1 MGLFRGIVGKLGIHR
16 ARWGWRPRDVLG
28 PALRW
33 VRELNFFD
41 VSAFFV
47 VFLAGCAEPRLPVYS
62 RDSVMIRYA
71 LLIVPLLVAS
81 SAFAQMHA
89 HSCGVDCSQRAP
101 ITADVQR
108 PLDRAAMVS
117 ATHQR
122 GGGASLEDG
131 SLIDILVLYTPQATT
146 FAGGQAEIE
155 SLIMDGLDE
164 LNTATMDSGIPT
176 VFRIVH
182 AQEVAFAQ
190 SGSMGTQL
198 TRLRTPGDGVLD
210 EAHDLRDLHK
220 ADLVM
225 LVISAGDVCGI
236 ANIGV
241 GPGNTPTPQFGF
253 SVVAATCMT
262 GPASAFA
269 HEIGHNMGMLHGYE
283 ENPCTN
289 GATRF
294 AKGYMAP
301 DESFQTLMGVGSA
314 PRVVRFSN
322 PGVDLNGQPTGVA
335 IGDRS
340 AADSASAFALAAP
353 VVANYRSR
361 DMNNNGILDD
371 DEIVSGDLNDCNG
384 NGYPD
389 FADQDFNRNGV
400 PDECDIAMGTSTDS
414 DLDGI
419 PDDAELSIIRVDP
432 AAIGTGLGDTW
443 SNARTDLQDAL
454 ELARASGDIEQIWL
468 KHGTYLPSDQGHRA
482 RFFDIPGGV
491 ALMGGFDG
499 TEAVAGDRSPS
510 TAQTILSGDQFQD
523 DDGLLNREDN
533 ALHVV
538 YIHDEPASVVLDH
551 LVIEHGNGDS
561 EVNCGALME
570 FAGGVLVYNTDT
582 TITNCVIRENTA
594 LNSAGMIL
602 IDDSKTDVRNNHIY
616 GNTAIDGTFYGVG
629 GGFEYRGWIGGVRI
643 NTDHN
648 GADNVFVSNL
658 IELNQ
663 DTDSVSGVSIVGCAP
678 YFVNNVI
685 ARNTSLSSVSG
696 AGLSAVLCDG
706 FEVINCTI
714 AGNLAPNN
722 MLGQRAGG
730 FTSNRSQ
737 VSVINSI
744 LWGNHPHL
752 NAGDETA
759 QFSESGVG
767 VEHEFVNSIVEGW
780 TGTYN
785 GSGIDADPVFVDAP
799 GGDFA
804 LSAPSPAID
813 ASDTTRIPADTP
825 DFDSDLDLIEPLP
838 LDFLGNPRSVDD
850 PDTIDTGSGAAPIAD
865 IGAIE
870 FQPESVV
877 CIADLTG
884 DGQLDFFDV
893 SAFLTAYQGGD
904 AQADLNDDGLFN
916 FFDVSVFLSA
926 YGAGCP

>member
-1 MGLFRGIVGKLGIHR
+1 
-16 ARWGWRPRDVLG
+16 
-28 PALRW
+28 
-33 VRELNFFD
+33 
-41 VSAFFV
+41 
-47 VFLAGCAEPRLPVYS
+47 
-62 RDSVMIRYA
+62 MIRYA

-81 SAFAQMHA
+81 SAFAQTHA
-89 HSCGVDCSQRAP
+89 HSCGVDCSQREP
-101 ITADVQR
+101 ITSDVQR
-108 PLDRAAMVS
+108 PLDRAAMAS

-122 GGGASLEDG
+122 GRGASLEDG
-131 SLIDILVLYTPQATT
+131 SLIDILVLYSPQATT

-164 LNTATMDSGIPT
+164 LNAATLDSGIPT

-182 AQEVAFAQ
+182 TQEVAHDQ

-210 EAHDLRDLHK
+210 EAHDLRDLYK

-262 GPASAFA
+262 APTSAFA
-269 HEIGHNMGMLHGYE
+269 HEIGHNMGILHGYE

-289 GATRF
+289 GASRF

-301 DESFQTLMGVGSA
+301 DESFQTLMGVGA
-314 PRVVRFSN
+314 VPRVVRFSN
-322 PGVDLNGQPTGVA
+322 PGVDMNGQPTGVA
-335 IGDRS
+335 IGDPS
-340 AADSASAFALAAP
+340 AADSASAFAFAAP

-400 PDECDIAMGTSTDS
+400 PDECDIAMGTSTDN

-419 PDDAELSIIRVDP
+419 PDDAELSVIRVDP
-432 AAIGTGLGDTW
+432 GATGTGLGDSW
-443 SNARTDLQDAL
+443 GDARTDLQDAL
-454 ELARASGDIEQIWL
+454 ELARASGDIEQLWL
-468 KHGTYLPSDQGHRA
+468 MHGTYLPSDQGHRA
-482 RFFDIPGGV
+482 RYFDIPGGV
-491 ALMGGFDG
+491 ALLGGFDG
-499 TEAVAGDRSPS
+499 TEASADERSPS
-510 TAQTILSGDQFQD
+510 TARTILSGDQFQD

-538 YIHDEPASVVLDH
+538 YIHDEPASVVLDN

-582 TITNCVIRENTA
+582 TITNSEIRENTG
-594 LNSAGMIL
+594 LVSAGMVL
-602 IDDSKTDVRNNHIY
+602 INNSKTRIVGNHIHH
-616 GNTAIDGTFYGVG
+616 NTAIDGTFYGSTG
-629 GGFEYRGWIGGVRI
+629 ALEYRGWIGAVRV
-643 NTDHN
+643 NTFYD
-648 GADNVFVSNL
+648 GPDNVFANNL
-658 IELNQ
+658 VEFNQ
-663 DTDSVSGVSIVGCAP
+663 DTDSVSGVSVVGCAP

-685 ARNTSLSSVSG
+685 ARNSSLSSVSG
-696 AGLSAVLCDG
+696 SGLSAVLCEG

-714 AGNLAPNN
+714 TDNRAPNN
-722 MLGQRAGG
+722 QLGQRAGG
-730 FTSNRSQ
+730 FASNRSQ

-752 NAGDETA
+752 DAGDETA

-767 VEHEFVNSIVEGW
+767 VEHEFVNSVVEGW
-780 TGTYN
+780 SGAFN
-785 GSGIDADPVFVDAP
+785 GSGLDADPVFVDAVS
-799 GGDFA
+799 GDYA
-804 LSAPSPAID
+804 LSPLSPAID
-813 ASDTTRIPADTP
+813 ASDNTRIPADTP
-825 DFDSDLDLIEPLP
+825 DFDNDLDVLELLP

-850 PDTIDTGSGAAPIAD
+850 PDTTDSGSGAAPMAD

-870 FQPESVV
+870 YQPESVACV
-877 CIADLTG
+877 ADFTG

-893 SAFLTAYQGGD
+893 SGFLTAYQGED
-904 AQADLNDDGLFN
+904 SQADLNDDGLFN